1 MVVVAEGDN
10 AYFECSISANP
21 ITPDMIRWSTKGGNV
36 ILRENQQFTENGRS
50 LLTLFNVTKQ
60 DSGTFE
66 CEAYNGILDPD
77 VKTAKLVVLYKPTIM
92 RNPDKN
98 PKNRRELKSP
108 SNGKCKRQR
117 GWETSALFGLSTAP
131 SSYKVWTLV
140 VTTFDPLLPVTY
152 SGVVF

>member
-1 MVVVAEGDN
+1 MVPDPATVVNITTMVVVAEGEN

-77 VKTAKLVVLYKPTIM
+77 VKTAKLVVLCKY
-92 RNPDKN
+92 
-98 PKNRRELKSP
+98 LKYTNSH
-108 SNGKCKRQR
+108 
-117 GWETSALFGLSTAP
+117 TAP
-131 SSYKVWTLV
+131 YIS
-140 VTTFDPLLPVTY
+140 TFHR
-152 SGVVF
+152 